1 MGTNH
6 SFLLQSWRKNEC
18 CGSLQHN
25 ICKSLVV
32 RVVVV
37 AKSKRSK
44 NNVKKVW
51 KKVWRL
57 EKACVY
63 LHYN

>member
-6 SFLLQSWRKNEC
+6 SFLLQIWVENRR

-37 AKSKRSK
+37 AK
-44 NNVKKVW
+44 
-51 KKVWRL
+51 WRKYEKSMKIIWIL
-57 EKACVY
+57 EKDALY
-63 LHYN
+63 LRYN

>member
-6 SFLLQSWRKNEC
+6 SFLSQIWVENVC

-25 ICKSLVV
+25 SCKSLVV
-32 RVVVV
+32 SGVVV
-37 AKSKRSK
+37 AIRKKCEKS
-44 NNVKKVW
+44 VKII
-51 KKVWRL
+51 WRL
-57 EKACVY
+57 EKDVVY

>member
-6 SFLLQSWRKNEC
+6 SFLLQIWVFLGC

-32 RVVVV
+32 SAVVV
-37 AKSKRSK
+37 AKWRKCEKS
-44 NNVKKVW
+44 VKIIW
-51 KKVWRL
+51 IL
-57 EKACVY
+57 EKDALY

>member
-6 SFLLQSWRKNEC
+6 SFLLQSWGLLRC

-37 AKSKRSK
+37 AYEKKCEKS
-44 NNVKKVW
+44 VKIIW
-51 KKVWRL
+51 IL
-57 EKACVY
+57 EKDVVY

>member
-6 SFLLQSWRKNEC
+6 SFLLQSWRENGC

-32 RVVVV
+32 SEVFV
-37 AKSKRSK
+37 AIREKCEKCEKS
-44 NNVKKVW
+44 VKIIW
-51 KKVWRL
+51 IL
-57 EKACVY
+57 EKDVLY
-63 LHYN
+63 LRYN

>member
-6 SFLLQSWRKNEC
+6 SFLLQIWVFSGC

-37 AKSKRSK
+37 AKRRKCEKS
-44 NNVKKVW
+44 VKIICI
-51 KKVWRL
+51 L
-57 EKACVY
+57 EKSVY
-63 LHYN
+63 ICIKKSN